1 MAKENKKIEIKF
13 KVANT
18 FADIFNDK
26 SATFYEVFLK
36 PANGNTVK
44 RYLTRGTISPYGE
57 RRCVCQCYSKVG
69 QPIFSWYNDI
79 KSFEV
84 NKDAEKGLEITSAK
98 VQCGYNCYTAY
109 VSREDA
115 FHAAMHGLKLQ
126 KLKINKQII
135 KLQNDLYSEE

>member
-1 MAKENKKIEIKF
+1 MAKEKVTIKY
-13 KVANT
+13 KTANT

-36 PANGNTVK
+36 PAKGNTVK
-44 RYLTRGTISPYGE
+44 RYLVRGTISPYGE
-57 RRCVCQCYSKVG
+57 RRCLCECYSKVG
-69 QPIFSWYNDI
+69 QPVFSWYNGI
-79 KSFEV
+79 KSFAV

-98 VQCGYNCYTAY
+98 VQCDYHLYTAY

>member
-1 MAKENKKIEIKF
+1 MAKEKIHIKYRIA
-13 KVANT
+13 KT

-26 SATFYEVFLK
+26 SANFYEVFLK
-36 PANGNTVK
+36 PAKGNTVK
-44 RYLTRGTISPYGE
+44 RYLARGTISSYGN
-57 RRCVCQCYSKVG
+57 RNCVCQCYSKVG
-69 QPIFSWYNDI
+69 QLVFSWYNGM
-79 KSFEV
+79 KSFIV

-98 VQCGYNCYTAY
+98 VQCDYHQYTAY

>member
-1 MAKENKKIEIKF
+1 MAKEKAKLE
-13 KVANT
+13 VRTATT
-18 FADIFNDK
+18 FADIFNDN

-36 PANGNTVK
+36 PTKGNTVK

-57 RRCVCQCYSKVG
+57 RRCVCQCYSKAG
-69 QPIFSWYNDI
+69 QPVFSWYNGI
-79 KSFEV
+79 KSFAV

-98 VQCGYNCYTAY
+98 VQCDYHLYTAY

>member
-1 MAKENKKIEIKF
+1 MAKAK
-13 KVANT
+13 ANLDVRTATT
-18 FADIFNDK
+18 FADIFNDN

-36 PANGNTVK
+36 PTKGNTVK

-57 RRCVCQCYSKVG
+57 RRCVCQCYSKAG
-69 QPIFSWYNDI
+69 QPVFSWYNGI
-79 KSFEV
+79 KSFAV

-98 VQCGYNCYTAY
+98 VQCDYHLYTAY